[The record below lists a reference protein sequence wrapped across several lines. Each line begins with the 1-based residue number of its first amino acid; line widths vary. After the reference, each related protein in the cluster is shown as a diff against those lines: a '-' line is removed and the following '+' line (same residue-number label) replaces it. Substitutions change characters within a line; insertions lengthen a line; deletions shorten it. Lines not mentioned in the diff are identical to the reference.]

1 MKIASLA
8 ALLAALALPIGASA
22 QVYPQQQPAPVQ
34 GQQQSAGSK
43 QYKHW
48 MKRLSGL
55 NLSQQQMQQ
64 AQNFLSQFASQH
76 PAGSPKDPQANHA
89 LRDQIYSILTPDQ
102 MNQLRAE
109 KKAMHQQREAAQGQN
124 PQMQNPQGQYQQGP
138 PPQQQPP
145 V

>member
-22 QVYPQQQPAPVQ
+22 QVYPQQQPAPAQ

-89 LRDQIYSILTPDQ
+89 LRDQMYSILTPDQ
-102 MNQLRAE
+102 QNQLRAE
-109 KKAMHQQREAAQGQN
+109 QRAAHQQRAAQGQN